1 MVRKRASWLVLVA
14 ILVLAGGGYGTY
26 RYVYLPDQEPEQA
39 LMTAEVARGDLIIS
53 VSGTG
58 VLYPTEGRDLSF
70 ETESGDEV
78 AGYVEEVLVAVGD
91 RVKEGDVLARL
102 EDDDLQ
108 FEVLKATMDLR
119 SAELDLADVS
129 EAATE
134 AELADAEAALRS
146 AQLALTTARLTYE
159 NAQKSSH
166 DADVRDTHI
175 AVQYHAEQTQ
185 EMEANG
191 AGDDALAEAW
201 TARQEAEAAFDQAL
215 QKAKMEDLE
224 AWNQVDQAENSVF
237 QAQERLASLESGPD
251 EEAVLRAELK
261 VDRAELAL
269 EAARDNLEAAEL
281 CAPFDGTV
289 VDVAAIAGERVGSEA
304 VITLADLDHPL
315 VQFWVEES
323 DIRGVAVGN
332 RVEIEFEGLPD
343 QVFNGEV
350 TRIDPALVTVDGT
363 LAVQAWASLELPSTR
378 KVSEGG
384 EAAPPQ
390 SVTLLGDMNA
400 DIEVIS
406 AEARDVVLAPV
417 QALRE
422 IGDGGQYAV
431 FVVGAD
437 SELVMRPVEV
447 GLQDAVNAEIVSGL
461 EAGEV
466 ISLGPSSASTG
477 ERASG
482 EEEMPG
488 PGQMMPGGGM
498 FGSGGGP
505 GGRP

>member
-1 MVRKRASWLVLVA
+1 MLRKRAFWIVLVT
-14 ILVLAGGGYGTY
+14 VLALVGGGYGTY
-26 RYVYLPDQEPEQA
+26 RYVYLPGQEPEET

-58 VLYPTEGRDLSF
+58 VVYPTEERDLSF
-70 ETESGDEV
+70 ETEGGDEMV
-78 AGYVEEVLVAVGD
+78 GYVEEVLVEVGD
-91 RVKEGDVLARL
+91 RVEAGDVLARL

-108 FEVLKATMDLR
+108 FEVLKATIDLR

-146 AQLALTTARLTYE
+146 AQLILTTARLKYE
-159 NAQKSSH
+159 NAQKSSN

-191 AGDDALAEAW
+191 SDDDALADAW
-201 TARQEAEAAFDQAL
+201 TARQEAEAAFNEAL
-215 QKAKMEDLE
+215 READMEDLE
-224 AWNQVDQAENSVF
+224 AWNQVDQAQNSVL
-237 QAQERLASLESGPD
+237 QAEDRLASLQEGPD
-251 EEAVLRAELK
+251 EEAVLQAELK

-269 EAARDNLEAAEL
+269 EEAQDDLEAVEL
-281 CAPFDGTV
+281 RAPFDGVV
-289 VDVAAIAGERVGSEA
+289 VDVAAIPGQRVGTQP
-304 VITLADLDHPL
+304 VITLADLDDPQ

-323 DIRGVAVGN
+323 DLSGIAVGN

-343 QVFNGEV
+343 QLFNGELV
-350 TRIDPALVTVDGT
+350 RIDPALVTVDGA
-363 LAVQAWASLELPSTR
+363 LAVQAWASLDLSSQQATGRASIP
-378 KVSEGG
+378 
-384 EAAPPQ
+384 
-390 SVTLLGDMNA
+390 LLGDMNA
-400 DIEVIS
+400 DVEVIN

-417 QALRE
+417 QALRQM
-422 IGDGGQYAV
+422 GGGAQYAV

-437 SELVMRPVEV
+437 GELVMRPVEV
-447 GLQDAVNAEIVSGL
+447 GLKDVVNAEIVSGL
-461 EAGEV
+461 EAGDV
-466 ISLGPSSASTG
+466 ISLGQRATTSG
-477 ERASG
+477 ASG
-482 EEEMPG
+482 EEQEMPE
-488 PGQMMPGGGM
+488 PGQMMPGGQM